1 MPHCMV
7 PNCTNGSRKT
17 KGSDVSY
24 HRLPNDPTMQKIWLA
39 RVRRDNIPKPN
50 SCYVCSDHF
59 TPDCFSTSL
68 KEIFGMKSKK
78 IEPSSV
84 PSTFPFL
91 NRKPERKMSHR
102 REQMRD
108 RIARHE
114 EVRSIIQSLDEDTNL
129 ATCIEDQPPSPLS
142 KDAQIQC
149 ELSLMQKHS
158 VIHQDKGQLP
168 YKLLHKEKE
177 TIKNK
182 TLQKMLPLFK
192 CSFFKSYTKTSNIP
206 HNS

>member
-78 IEPSSV
+78 ILKPSSV
-84 PSTFPFL
+84 PSIFPFL

-114 EVRSIIQSLDEDTNL
+114 VNRIL
-129 ATCIEDQPPSPLS
+129 QPYRLY
-142 KDAQIQC
+142 
-149 ELSLMQKHS
+149 L
-158 VIHQDKGQLP
+158 
-168 YKLLHKEKE
+168 KLL
-177 TIKNK
+177 N
-182 TLQKMLPLFK
+182 
-192 CSFFKSYTKTSNIP
+192 CSLN
-206 HNS
+206 N